1 MLFLLFL
8 IAPMFNL
15 LFHLFYSYFIVSH
28 FFLLPYIIQ
37 DTNSSDNLLRPLSAF
52 GSLRKSFSC
61 MNGQRGRYLLVEL
74 VLKLIPV
81 VLGLIEILSLLFSAA
96 VSNIVGMIVS
106 MINGFLLIYA
116 LAARSVM
123 ADILMSYDRE
133 IVNFGD

>member
-1 MLFLLFL
+1 M
-8 IAPMFNL
+8 P
-15 LFHLFYSYFIVSH
+15 
-28 FFLLPYIIQ
+28 
-37 DTNSSDNLLRPLSAF
+37 SDL
-52 GSLRKSFSC
+52 
-61 MNGQRGRYLLVEL
+61 
-74 VLKLIPV
+74 
-81 VLGLIEILSLLFSAA
+81 

>member
-1 MLFLLFL
+1 MK
-8 IAPMFNL
+8 
-15 LFHLFYSYFIVSH
+15 
-28 FFLLPYIIQ
+28 Q
-37 DTNSSDNLLRPLSAF
+37 LLRHIYPF
-52 GSLRKSFSC
+52 
-61 MNGQRGRYLLVEL
+61 
-74 VLKLIPV
+74 LKC
-81 VLGLIEILSLLFSAA
+81 LSLLFSAG